1 MATKPLSMAEF
12 KALGELAKARQTLLV
27 NMFAGTRL
35 KFGML
40 SSASAGKDILS
51 SAKSVASNARKAA
64 GKGKEAAKSL
74 PGLKEV
80 VQNFIAECADVS
92 GIQDVIEAI
101 GGEVVQ
107 ELVAEVTPFLGVVYS
122 AGKLAKAAKTV
133 VEDGANLYRH
143 KDWRKGFRPGDPL
156 AAADA
161 IKTIIERELT
171 KHSVELGRQA
181 LATGAKLA
189 GLFADL
195 GTGTTAAVGVANAL
209 AGLGLKLYA
218 LGLDIKDMRAGNAVL
233 EKPSTLSAAVFAD
246 CPILGCY
253 LLTCADTS
261 SVANLFVA
269 DIGLPGWMDKVEKLK
284 KDKMEP
290 LLKIASK
297 AIDESYLVLDGLQAN
312 KGTYVK
318 QGFFAS
324 VKSRAVKFV
333 FGKTK

>member
-12 KALGELAKARQTLLV
+12 KAMGELAKARQSLLV

-40 SSASAGKDILS
+40 SSAGAAKDILS
-51 SAKSVASNARKAA
+51 SAKSVASNAKKAA
-64 GKGKEAAKSL
+64 GKGKELTSL
-74 PGLKEV
+74 PGMKDV

-92 GIQDVIEAI
+92 GIEDVIEAI
-101 GGEVVQ
+101 GGEVVK

-143 KDWRKGFRPGDPL
+143 KDYRKGFRPGDPL

-171 KHSVELGRQA
+171 RHSVELGRQA
-181 LATGAKLA
+181 LATGAKIA
-189 GLFADL
+189 GLFGDL
-195 GTGTTAAVGVANAL
+195 GTGTTVAVGVANAL

-218 LGLDIKDMRAGNAVL
+218 LGLDIKDMRAGNKVL
-233 EKPSTLSAAVFAD
+233 ENPNTLSAAVFAD

-297 AIDESYLVLDGLQAN
+297 AIDESHLVLDGLQAN